1 MLDPDENFIDSFIDE
16 VYFDDL
22 VVEKDFADVKY
33 FAIIRNI
40 IDLYLIYSLHI
51 IYN

>member
-33 FAIIRNI
+33 FAIII
-40 IDLYLIYSLHI
+40 LKYLIPFRLRR
-51 IYN
+51 

>member
-33 FAIIRNI
+33 FAIVILKNPIPFR
-40 IDLYLIYSLHI
+40 LRQ
-51 IYN
+51 